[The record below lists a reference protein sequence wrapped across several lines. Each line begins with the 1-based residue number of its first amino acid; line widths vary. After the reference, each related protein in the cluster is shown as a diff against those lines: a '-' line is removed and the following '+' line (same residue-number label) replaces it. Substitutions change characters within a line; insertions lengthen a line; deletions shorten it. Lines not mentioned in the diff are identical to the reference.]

1 MAGGDDASAAQAKG
15 IVSPGSV
22 ALERKRF
29 TMTKRISSKH
39 KIDRRMGENIWG
51 RPKSPVNRREY
62 GPGEHGQRRRMK
74 VSDFGLQLK
83 AKQKLKGYYGNI
95 LEKQFRNLYKEAV
108 RRKGD
113 TGENLIGLL
122 ESRLDAVVY
131 RAKFVPTVFAA
142 RQLVNHGHIKVNG
155 RRCNIPSARLK
166 AGDILELRDKA
177 LGIPMVIE
185 AVDSPERD
193 VPEYINREGA
203 KATFVRV
210 PGLDE
215 VPYPVRM
222 EPNMVVEF
230 YSR

>member
-1 MAGGDDASAAQAKG
+1 M
-15 IVSPGSV
+15 
-22 ALERKRF
+22 
-29 TMTKRISSKH
+29 
-39 KIDRRMGENIWG
+39 
-51 RPKSPVNRREY
+51 
-62 GPGEHGQRRRMK
+62 
-74 VSDFGLQLK
+74 K

-142 RQLVNHGHIKVNG
+142 RQLVNHGHVMLNG

-166 AGDILELRDKA
+166 AGDVLELRDKA

-185 AVDSPERD
+185 AIGSPERD
-193 VPEYINREGA
+193 VPEYIHRDGA
-203 KATFVRV
+203 KATYVRV
-210 PGLDE
+210 PRLDE